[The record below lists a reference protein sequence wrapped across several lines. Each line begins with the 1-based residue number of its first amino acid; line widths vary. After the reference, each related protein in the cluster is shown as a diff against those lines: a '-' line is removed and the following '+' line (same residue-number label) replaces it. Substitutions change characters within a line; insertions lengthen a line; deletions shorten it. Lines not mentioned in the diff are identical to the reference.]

1 MFRKLL
7 FSKSI
12 STDLL
17 ESALHTEA
25 TFYCSF
31 MRDLEHAKHEVII
44 ESPFIACKRT
54 ESLLPVFKKL
64 TRRGVSIRINTR
76 NPRHHERELQIQAWQ
91 SIKWLRSVGVKIRF
105 YDDMRH
111 RKLAVIDRTILWEGS
126 LNIMSQ
132 SYSKE
137 IMRRTNSAT
146 LANQMIRF
154 TGMNRWIFSRR
165 HI

>member
-1 MFRKLL
+1 MFRRL
-7 FSKSI
+7 FFSRYKGN
-12 STDLL
+12 DLL
-17 ESALHTEA
+17 NSALHTEA
-25 TFYCSF
+25 TFYYSF
-31 MRDLEHAKHEVII
+31 QRDLKRARHEVII

-54 ESLLPVFKKL
+54 ESLLPVLRTL
-64 TRRGVSIRINTR
+64 TRKGVSVRINTR

-91 SIKWLRSVGVKIRF
+91 CIKWLRSIGVKIKF

-111 RKLAVIDRTILWEGS
+111 RKLAVIDRSILWEGS

-137 IMRRTNSAT
+137 VMRRTKSET

-154 TGMNRWIFSRR
+154 TGMNRWSF
-165 HI
+165 